1 MAAVTAAVLSMDIAD
16 MTREELQQM
25 ITGAVES
32 AVHSTIQRIIRTQ
45 LSTQKDKWL
54 SLDDALEYLSSEG
67 CIITKSTLYKKIS
80 AGDIPYKKP
89 GRRVAIRI
97 SDLKR
102 FASEHSTQKSNPEVE
117 KLLARSARTKL
128 ERRSKNG

>member
-1 MAAVTAAVLSMDIAD
+1 MAAETAVVLSMDIAD

-32 AVHSTIQRIIRTQ
+32 AVHSTIQRIMRTQ

-102 FASEHSTQKSNPEVE
+102 FASEHPTQKSNLEVE